1 MFTSPGDEASALA
14 DNIKKVVEH
23 RSVNSSRS
31 KQKAIGLSEIGDPCA
46 RKLAYKILDWPQTN
60 GGGDPWA
67 SIQGTAIHS
76 WLADAFERFNDKD
89 NPRFMIEFR
98 VKVTD
103 DLGGTC
109 DLFDTVDG
117 MVIDHKCMGTTSMK
131 SRKRDGMTIQQ
142 RVQVN
147 CYGLGVEKMGKEVK
161 QVAIACYP
169 LGGRLDGLHTIVEPY
184 DRQIALDAIE
194 RLDGIKLLVWQLD
207 VEANP
212 DNWNLIPA
220 TPAYGCIY
228 CPFYLP
234 KSTDLSVGC
243 PGEENAA

>member
-14 DNIKKVVEH
+14 DNIKKVIEF
-23 RSVNSSRS
+23 RSSNSSRS
-31 KQKAIGLSEIGDPCA
+31 RQKAIGLSEIGDPCA

-60 GGGDPWA
+60 GSTDPWA

-89 NPRFMIEFR
+89 DPRFMIEFR
-98 VKVTD
+98 VKVSE

-109 DLFDTVDG
+109 DLYDKVDG
-117 MVIDHKCMGTTSMK
+117 VVIDHKCMGTTSMK
-131 SRKRDGMTIQQ
+131 SRKRDGMTAQQ

-147 CYGLGVEKMGKEVK
+147 AYGYGLEQMGHEVK
-161 QVAIACYP
+161 SVALACYP
-169 LGGRLDGLHTIVEPY
+169 LGGRLDGLHTIIEPY
-184 DRQIALDAIE
+184 DRQIAINAIE
-194 RLDGIKLLVWQLD
+194 RLDGIKVLVWQLD
-207 VEANP
+207 VEKNP
-212 DNWNLIPA
+212 ESWSLIPA

-234 KSTDLSVGC
+234 GSQDLSKGC
-243 PGEENAA
+243 PGEMGAA

>member
-1 MFTSPGDEASALA
+1 MFTAPGDEASALA
-14 DNIKKVVEH
+14 DNIKKVVEY

-31 KQKAIGLSEIGDPCA
+31 KQKAIGLSEFGDPCA
-46 RKLAYKILDWPQTN
+46 RKLAYKLLDWPESN
-60 GGGDPWA
+60 AGGDPWA

-103 DLGGTC
+103 ELGGTC

-117 MVIDHKCMGTTSMK
+117 MVIDHKCMGSTSMK
-131 SRKRDGMTIQQ
+131 SRKRDGMTLTQ

-147 CYGLGVEKMGKEVK
+147 AYAYGVEQMGHEVK
-161 QVAIACYP
+161 KVAIACYP

-184 DRQIALDAIE
+184 DRQIAIDAIE

-207 VEANP
+207 VEKNP

-228 CPFYLP
+228 CPFFLP
-234 KSTDLSVGC
+234 KSTDLSKGC

>member
-1 MFTSPGDEASALA
+1 MFISPGDDSSALA
-14 DNIKKVVEH
+14 YNIKKVVEH
-23 RSVNSSRS
+23 RSVNSARS

-46 RKLAYKILDWPQTN
+46 RKLAYKILDWPETN

-76 WLADAFERFNDKD
+76 WLADAFEKFNDKD

-103 DLGGTC
+103 ELGGTC
-109 DLFDTVDG
+109 DLFDTIDG

-131 SRKRDGMTIQQ
+131 ARKRDGMTAQQ

-212 DNWNLIPA
+212 QNWDLIPA
-220 TPAYGCIY
+220 TPAYNCLY

-234 KSTDLSVGC
+234 KSTDLSKGC
-243 PGEENAA
+243 PGEVDAA